1 MGGGGSLDG
10 GEVVVNHGQSE
21 TRGGTW
27 SLRGLA
33 RVYIWL
39 AASFV
44 FVDDIAV
51 KEKVEG

>member
-1 MGGGGSLDG
+1 MANQRR
-10 GEVVVNHGQSE
+10 GEGHGPCV
-21 TRGGTW
+21 
-27 SLRGLA
+27 GLA